1 MDDLE
6 VNKKI
11 REFFFDPSKTYEEY
25 QSFYSCNNPGEI
37 VRFSTFYLAR
47 RDIFYCFGLNPE
59 IKDGLIITGS
69 NFGTAY
75 FAGIWLIYESIIT
88 LIESIG
94 IKKKEEEK
102 LEGFCKEYLKIQ
114 GQNLKAIKALR
125 EAITHHS
132 YGLYS
137 SDKGLWRFSVNP
149 KSEYLI
155 KKGKA
160 DTGLKHFILNPFKFH
175 HRFELAT
182 SIIKT
187 RLLDRKNQ
195 KMRESFNKFIKK
207 QGWVIISFTRSQ
219 DKGIPLWVRAY
230 RGK

>member
-1 MDDLE
+1 MDNSE
-6 VNKKI
+6 VDKKI

-25 QSFYSCNNPGEI
+25 QSFCSCNNPGEI

-59 IKDGLIITGS
+59 IKDGFIITGS

-88 LIESIG
+88 LTESIG

-102 LEGFCKEYLKIQ
+102 LEGFGKEYLKIQ

-125 EAITHHS
+125 EAITHYS
-132 YGLYS
+132 YGL
-137 SDKGLWRFSVNP
+137 DKGLWRFTINTE
-149 KSEYLI
+149 SEYLI
-155 KKGKA
+155 KKDKA
-160 DTGLKHFILNPFKFH
+160 DTGLKHFILNPIKFH
-175 HRFELAT
+175 YRFELAT
-182 SIIKT
+182 SIIKSK
-187 RLLDRKNQ
+187 LLDRKNQ
-195 KMRESFNKFIKK
+195 KMRESFNEFIKK
-207 QGWVIISFTRSQ
+207 QGWVIISFTHFQ
-219 DKGIPLWVRAY
+219 DKGIPLWVQAY